1 MKMLILFP
9 IVLLLDQVHLK
20 SPESI
25 RCPVISRTRQKE
37 FRILQ
42 YEECSNITLK
52 ACFQQVLLTEIV
64 ELEHVSFL
72 FSSGCASQKDLKKF
86 NLTESKF
93 RKLCKESGTKR
104 CKHIYQ
110 EDYVYEGTFCCETD
124 ADQMFSSWLWN
135 VFFGK
140 SEEMTE
146 LLESTVKFLQR
157 KLEGKS
163 DEHKDSRF
171 VYIIGPFFV
180 TGLFTALSL
189 LQYYHSY
196 AEYGGTIWN
205 VLRSSLVGEP
215 DDENSDDEEGD
226 ESEKD
231 HHLKKSL
238 LICFLKP
245 LDLLESL
252 RPSNNYLN
260 LLYRNLHACSA
271 TSTSDEEY
279 ETIVGIEMLRS
290 GEHQHDDPES

>member
-1 MKMLILFP
+1 MLILFP

-20 SPESI
+20 SPESNIQI

-163 DEHKDSRF
+163 DEHVGFRIHSCELSFHFQKDSRF

-189 LQYYHSY
+189 LQYYHV
-196 AEYGGTIWN
+196 N
-205 VLRSSLVGEP
+205 
-215 DDENSDDEEGD
+215 D
-226 ESEKD
+226 
-231 HHLKKSL
+231 
-238 LICFLKP
+238 
-245 LDLLESL
+245 
-252 RPSNNYLN
+252 
-260 LLYRNLHACSA
+260 
-271 TSTSDEEY
+271 
-279 ETIVGIEMLRS
+279 GILS
-290 GEHQHDDPES
+290 